1 MESKLKELRELIF
14 KCEEVK
20 KDACINEHA
29 QIIHQDH
36 SVEYFE
42 QYRSLNL
49 EDVLRALGYNI
60 HIKVETSTVNYC
72 EIIYQ
77 YQHPVYDEV
86 DIIRCLWQLG
96 KPLQDQSEECIDSL
110 IKLLK

>member
-1 MESKLKELRELIF
+1 MKTKLKELRELIF

-20 KDACINEHA
+20 KDACMNEHA

-36 SVEYFE
+36 SVKYFS

-49 EDVLRALGYNI
+49 EDVLRAFGDKGLW
-60 HIKVETSTVNYC
+60 SVNSEG
-72 EIIYQ
+72 EIRDDWI
-77 YQHPVYDEV
+77 
-86 DIIRCLWQLG
+86 DIVVAYWQLG
-96 KPLQDQSEECIDSL
+96 KPLQFQSPECINSL